1 MQRFYCNN
9 TYDGDRMSKSVSSS
23 HYYAVDLI
31 RLIAA
36 CLVVLYHFALFDNAL
51 TGETAFPFLRPFGV
65 VGDIGVE
72 IFFVISG
79 LVIAMSAE
87 NARGLQGAVR
97 FIQLRASRILPALWL
112 SSLIGFAV
120 LSLAGGSLPMLGVL
134 LMKSAT
140 LSPIGPYIDGV
151 VWSLVVEAV
160 FYLTVGITII
170 AAPRIS
176 LEMLAKMICAAS
188 AIYLIVWTVAFLTNK
203 PLFELLS
210 RFPSKV
216 FLLRYGVF
224 FALGML
230 LRSSLRGNRSASNR
244 GAMLMAGIMCVLEI
258 CTHKDLIWGASI
270 AAASIWVAAV
280 AIMIF
285 CIARADAIENRLNHR
300 KRKAIRYLGKF
311 SYPLYLNHYTFG
323 GLIMQSLL
331 KVFQPVSQLSLTI
344 VFIASVSAVL
354 SMAAFVTS
362 AEKVAVRRFRSGPL
376 GAIAVEPT

>member
-1 MQRFYCNN
+1 
-9 TYDGDRMSKSVSSS
+9 MSKGTSSS
-23 HYYAVDLI
+23 HYYVVDLI
-31 RLIAA
+31 RMIAA
-36 CLVVLYHFALFDNAL
+36 CLVVLYHFALFDNSL
-51 TGETAFPFLRPFGV
+51 TGKIAFPFLWPFGA

-97 FIQLRASRILPALWL
+97 FIQLRASRILPALWI

-120 LSLAGGSLPMLGVL
+120 LSLAGGSLPTLSML

-160 FYLTVGITII
+160 FYMTVGITII

-176 LEMLAKMICAAS
+176 LETLAKIICAAS
-188 AIYLIVWTVAFLTNK
+188 TIYLAVWTVAFLTNE

-230 LRSSLRGNRSASNR
+230 LWSSLRGNRSASI
-244 GAMLMAGIMCVLEI
+244 GGTMLLAGIMCVLEI
-258 CTHKDLIWGASI
+258 FTHKDLMWGASI
-270 AAASIWVAAV
+270 AAASIWLAAIS
-280 AIMIF
+280 IMIF
-285 CIARADAIENRLNHR
+285 CIVHADAIESRLSNRDR
-300 KRKAIRYLGKF
+300 KVIRYLGSY

-344 VFIASVSAVL
+344 VFIASVGAVSA
-354 SMAAFVTS
+354 MAAFVTS
-362 AEKVAVRRFRSGPL
+362 AEKVAARRFRSRPL

>member
-1 MQRFYCNN
+1 
-9 TYDGDRMSKSVSSS
+9 MSKGTSSS

-31 RLIAA
+31 RMIAA
-36 CLVVLYHFALFDNAL
+36 CLVVLYHFALFNNAL
-51 TGETAFPFLRPFGV
+51 TGKIALPFLWPFGA
-65 VGDIGVE
+65 VGDVGVE

-87 NARGLQGAVR
+87 NTRGLQGALR
-97 FIQLRASRILPALWL
+97 FIRLRASRILPALWI

-120 LSLAGGSLPMLGVL
+120 LSLAGGSLPTLGIL
-134 LMKSAT
+134 LIKSAA

-160 FYLTVGITII
+160 FYVTVGITII

-176 LEMLAKMICAAS
+176 LEMLAKVMCGVS
-188 AIYLIVWTVAFLTNK
+188 TIYLAVWTVAFLTNE

-230 LRSSLRGNRSASNR
+230 LWSSLRGSRSASNK
-244 GAMLMAGIMCVLEI
+244 GAMLLAGIMCVLEI
-258 CTHKDLIWGASI
+258 CTHKDLMWGASI
-270 AAASIWVAAV
+270 AAASIWLAAIS
-280 AIMIF
+280 IMIF
-285 CIARADAIENRLNHR
+285 CIVHADAIESRLNNR
-300 KRKAIRYLGKF
+300 QRKAIRYLGSF

-323 GLIMQSLL
+323 GLTLQSLL
-331 KVFQPVSQLSLTI
+331 NVFRPVSQLSLTALF
-344 VFIASVSAVL
+344 VASVGAVL
-354 SMAAFVTS
+354 AMAAFVTS
-362 AEKVAVRRFRSGPL
+362 AEKVTAKRFRSRPL
-376 GAIAVEPT
+376 GTTVIEQT